1 MGSELDMPA
10 DWNEYIFSD
19 AIEVNPKRQ
28 LKKGEKAPFIEMK
41 ALNPNSRIVEKID
54 KRLFKGGG
62 SRFKNGDT
70 LFARITPCLEHGKIT
85 YINKLEQEQVGHG
98 STEFIVFSGIEWVTD
113 DLFVYYLSR
122 WDEIRNF
129 AIKNMTGTSGRQ
141 IVPNDI
147 FKQKRIKIPDITEQH
162 RIATI
167 LGSLDDKIE
176 LNHEMNKTL
185 EEMAEAI
192 FKRWFVDFEF
202 PDENGKPY
210 KSSGGE
216 MVYSEE
222 LQKEIPK
229 GWGVKPIDEIA
240 DFLNGLALQKYPP
253 KNENYLPVIKIRELR
268 QGVTESSDRA
278 SPNIDKRYIVDN
290 GDVLFSW
297 SGSLEVCIWCG
308 GKGALNQHLFK
319 VTSQTYPKWFY
330 YQWIKFYLPK
340 FRHIAKGK
348 ATTMGHIRRHH
359 LSETYVIVP
368 FHEVMEKMNETIN
381 PLIETTINNSIESR
395 QLANLRDTLLP
406 KLLSGEIRV
415 NIDYDNIKTQQS
427 GGRE

>member
-1 MGSELDMPA
+1 MGFDNSWQIRKIGNCAELIRDHFKPNGEGTRPYIGLEHIQQQTLKLLDVGKSTDVVSDKFVFKSGDILFGKLRPYFRKVVRPKFDGVCSTDIWVIRAKEDTDQGFLYYLMASEKNVALASQGSEGTKMPRA
-10 DWNEYIFSD
+10 RWDFVEN
-19 AIEVNPKRQ
+19 IEVPLPPLPEQ
-28 LKKGEKAPFIEMK
+28 Q
-41 ALNPNSRIVEKID
+41 KIA
-54 KRLFKGGG
+54 
-62 SRFKNGDT
+62 S
-70 LFARITPCLEHGKIT
+70 
-85 YINKLEQEQVGHG
+85 
-98 STEFIVFSGIEWVTD
+98 
-113 DLFVYYLSR
+113 
-122 WDEIRNF
+122 
-129 AIKNMTGTSGRQ
+129 
-141 IVPNDI
+141 
-147 FKQKRIKIPDITEQH
+147 
-162 RIATI
+162 I
-167 LGSLDDKIE
+167 LGALDDKIE

-185 EEMAEAI
+185 EEMAQTI
-192 FKRWFVDFEF
+192 FKHWFMDFEF

-222 LQKEIPK
+222 LDKEIPK
-229 GWGVKPIDEIA
+229 GWEVKPIDEIA

-268 QGVTESSDRA
+268 QGITESSDKA
-278 SPNIDKRYIVDN
+278 SPDIDKRYIVDD

-308 GKGALNQHLFK
+308 GQGALNQHLFK

-340 FRHIAKGK
+340 FQHIAKGK

-368 FHEVMEKMNETIN
+368 FHEVMEKMNEIMG
-381 PLIETTINNSIESR
+381 PLMENFINNSIESL

-415 NIDYDNIKTQQS
+415 QVNNGTNVEVK
-427 GGRE
+427 E